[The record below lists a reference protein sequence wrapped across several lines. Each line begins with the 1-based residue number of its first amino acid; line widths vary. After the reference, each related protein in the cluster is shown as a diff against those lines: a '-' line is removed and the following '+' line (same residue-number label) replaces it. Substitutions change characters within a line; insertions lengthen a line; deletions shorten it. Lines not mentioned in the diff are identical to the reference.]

1 MSPILAPAAGPDGA
15 RPQAPRTRL
24 DRLAHWWRTSTHTLW
39 ALPGVLGVFEM
50 MVMNTV
56 EASLTPLTYTL
67 WTGVVL
73 LAATCLLGRRRWPL
87 AVVTVISLASAAAD
101 LWGPF
106 GALTL
111 LALVSLYALLA
122 TASTRDRLIGTP
134 LSALCLIVPTVLS
147 EWPRN
152 GTMIPLIFSLAL
164 MVAAAIIIRLRR
176 EALEHADAQLAAQ
189 AAAQATEQHL
199 TAQRDTARHQNQV
212 AAELHDSVGH
222 SLTAIIALSEGLRD
236 TTTTD
241 PTTNEAID
249 TINNLARDGLAD
261 TRKAVT
267 SLHAPLPTA
276 GNPDDATEI
285 ISSQTPSGTAARV
298 SAGHGWAQLE
308 DLLTTVRATGMSA
321 ALTGTGRRP
330 ADMAADQTLGQAVYV
345 VVREALTNAMRHAQ
359 GATRVIVSLDHG
371 EAATQITVS
380 DDGHGAAGDSGS
392 DGHGLTNL
400 AETVRELGG
409 ALTAGPVTDPGATG
423 WVLRAT
429 IPFPKGAASR

>member
-236 TTTTD
+236 TVTTD

-308 DLLTTVRATGMSA
+308 DLLTTVRATGISA

-380 DDGHGAAGDSGS
+380 DDGHGAAGDGGS

>member
-1 MSPILAPAAGPDGA
+1 MSPILTPAAGPDGA

-189 AAAQATEQHL
+189 ATAQATEQHL
-199 TAQRDTARHQNQV
+199 TAQRDTARHQHQV

-236 TTTTD
+236 TATTD

-267 SLHAPLPTA
+267 SLHAPLPTD

-285 ISSQTPSGTAARV
+285 ISSQTPSGAAARV

-308 DLLTTVRATGMSA
+308 DLLTTVRATGISA

-423 WVLRAT
+423 WVLRAV

>member
-423 WVLRAT
+423 WVLRAV